1 MNEDSKKKTIDLN
14 SIYKPKDEINI
25 SLVPPQ
31 LKNINTVTGEG
42 LTDTENRNRNRI
54 KVSPEEISN
63 SINGNRKKDVVYKS
77 GRSKIEEKAL
87 TDLDTAI
94 ERKTKEFKDAMEIL
108 DERDKAN
115 RSTLTDLSE
124 VEGEIEYMA
133 RQDRDG
139 NALTKEQAE
148 NLTED
153 DKFDEE
159 LEKELDNAVSN
170 ASVAIN
176 NEREKKI
183 KIMNNTFNEDIEE
196 DKYDD
201 VVIDSDDDNEEDEYS
216 GLDKLPTSE
225 EFEKENNIVDEP
237 VIDDEP
243 TDDSLDE
250 EELDNNDENTENNVA
265 DTNKIIIKSNSTDV
279 GGVDPTSVER
289 SNFSIDPE
297 DFSDVDDIDDSKE
310 IDKDEEERRKKI
322 YNSFKSEILKKIVN
336 KANKVNVTAFKVTK
350 KTMSIQNALSRI
362 SKPKDEEIKST
373 ATWALMSIGRPY
385 VCTALSGPEIVMLST
400 SDDSVNSGFIANTQQ
415 LRILYKHDANPNKPD
430 SFNAWC
436 KSIPYIDLDNM
447 FMAEYVAT
455 FSRGN
460 YIPYSCTNKKCMHMY
475 LKDEK
480 DIMGKM
486 VDFKNDKIKKKFY
499 DIIETELTPE
509 LSGEYETAVIP
520 ITNTLAIGF
529 KQPSLY
535 NMLIELRSVA
545 RDFLDKY
552 ADVVTVI
559 SYIDTM
565 YYIDSETQDIVPI
578 DYKIYPNDVSKTFK
592 SKIASYSRLISTLEA
607 SEFNSVIAYINQI
620 SDTENTIS
628 YRIPETKCEKCGSV
642 IEEVATSGK
651 NLVFTQQQLVGL
663 ATTSTEQVF

>member
-31 LKNINTVTGEG
+31 LKNINAVTGEG

-63 SINGNRKKDVVYKS
+63 SINGDKKKDVVYKS
-77 GRSKIEEKAL
+77 GRSKIEEKAIA
-87 TDLDTAI
+87 DLDATV
-94 ERKTKEFKDAMEIL
+94 ERKTKEFKDTMEIL

-115 RSTLTDLSE
+115 RATLTDLSE

-139 NALTKEQAE
+139 NALTKEQVE
-148 NLTED
+148 NLTDD

-159 LEKELDNAVSN
+159 LEKELDDAVSN
-170 ASVAIN
+170 ASVIN
-176 NEREKKI
+176 DEREKKI
-183 KIMNNTFNEDIEE
+183 KIMNNTFNEDIE
-196 DKYDD
+196 DDNKYDD
-201 VVIDSDDDNEEDEYS
+201 VVIDSDDEDEYS
-216 GLDKLPTSE
+216 GLDKLPTAE
-225 EFEKENNIVDEP
+225 EFEKENNIVDES
-237 VIDDEP
+237 VDNDS
-243 TDDSLDE
+243 TDD
-250 EELDNNDENTENNVA
+250 EELDDNEEDTEDNVV
-265 DTNKIIIKSNSTDV
+265 NKIIVKSNSTDI

-297 DFSDVDDIDDSKE
+297 DFSDVDDIAKSED
-310 IDKDEEERRKKI
+310 DKDEDERRKKI

-565 YYIDSETQDIVPI
+565 YYIDSETQDIIPI